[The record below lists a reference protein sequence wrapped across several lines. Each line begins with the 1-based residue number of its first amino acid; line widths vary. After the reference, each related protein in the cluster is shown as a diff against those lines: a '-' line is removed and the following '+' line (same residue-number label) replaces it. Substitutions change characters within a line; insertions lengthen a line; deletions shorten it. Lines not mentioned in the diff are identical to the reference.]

1 VSALGTAAEIAAA
14 PVAETGETIGAATI
28 VITNNEIE
36 ITIDTPAIDEV
47 ARDRAETGKDQSGRV
62 RSGRIQIG
70 RAQIGRAQSV
80 KVQTDRVPTDKA
92 PTDKA
97 KIVRA
102 KIGQATFKE
111 ISKRIKTRPVQALRA
126 ENSNPVKVGA
136 MGAGVAETTE
146 IGTATAIGV
155 PIVQPEA
162 REANSRAHPHSLVR
176 SPKYLRVAVANPVL
190 LRLREQSA
198 LRGRA
203 LRSRLSVP
211 ARQRIP
217 ELDPAQQLHFRLTTR
232 VLAYC

>member
-62 RSGRIQIG
+62 RSGRIQSG
-70 RAQIGRAQSV
+70 RAQIV

-92 PTDKA
+92 PTGKA

-102 KIGQATFKE
+102 KIVKATFKE

-155 PIVQPEA
+155 PIVQREA